1 MLFVKFDFITK
12 VKNAITS
19 PTAKR
24 RLKIHEEKKKNGK
37 GKGFGKEKDVGKG
50 ISVQP
55 VKNVGR
61 PCKKRTPVRALT
73 FSSSE
78 DDAEEEKWESDK
90 DSLDN
95 DDFLRSL
102 KRQLEVMSRLE
113 TASKELP
120 LWTMILNQAQGAQ
133 GAMYLR
139 L

>member
-1 MLFVKFDFITK
+1 MEKK
-12 VKNAITS
+12 MKKKRKN
-19 PTAKR
+19 KM
-24 RLKIHEEKKKNGK
+24 EEKKKNGK
-37 GKGFGKEKDVGKG
+37 GKGVGKG
-50 ISVQP
+50 KSVQP
-55 VKNVGR
+55 VKNVSR